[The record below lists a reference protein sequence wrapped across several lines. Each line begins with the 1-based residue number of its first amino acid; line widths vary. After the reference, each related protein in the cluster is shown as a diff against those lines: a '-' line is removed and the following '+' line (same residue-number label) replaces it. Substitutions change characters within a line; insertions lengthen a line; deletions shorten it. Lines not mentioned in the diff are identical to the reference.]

1 METGQ
6 ETMSLENNK
15 WLGAEGDD
23 EVRGLTSACESK
35 AEEFGLNYV
44 GSGVLWRD
52 LSIHGVYPRS

>member
-1 METGQ
+1 
-6 ETMSLENNK
+6 MSLENNK